1 MLSMFEELD
10 AAFFEDLRARE
21 FARLDR
27 LGIAYLDFAASGLH
41 AASQAAAYGDL
52 LAHGLFGNPH
62 SEHQPSRDSM
72 AAIDAART
80 ALLAAIGLSADDYAI
95 CFTANTSAAIKL
107 VAEAYPFGPKRRLVL
122 SQDNHNSVNGVREY
136 ARAAGAPVAVLPL
149 TAELRLDDPE
159 ARLAAL
165 PECDGGLLAFPAQ
178 SNFSGVKH

>member
-52 LAHGLFGNPH
+52 LANGLFGNPH
-62 SEHQPSRDSM
+62 SEHQPSRDST
-72 AAIDAART
+72 AAIDAARA
-80 ALLAAIGLSADDYAI
+80 ALLAAIGLSDEDYAV

-107 VAEAYPFGPKRRLVL
+107 VAEAYPFGRRRGLVL
-122 SQDNHNSVNGVREY
+122 SQDNHNSVNGIREY
-136 ARAAGAPVAVLPL
+136 ARAAGAPVTILPL
-149 TAELRLDDPE
+149 TPELRLDDPE
-159 ARLAAL
+159 TRLAAL
-165 PECDGGLLAFPAQ
+165 PDGEGGLFA
-178 SNFSGVKH
+178 